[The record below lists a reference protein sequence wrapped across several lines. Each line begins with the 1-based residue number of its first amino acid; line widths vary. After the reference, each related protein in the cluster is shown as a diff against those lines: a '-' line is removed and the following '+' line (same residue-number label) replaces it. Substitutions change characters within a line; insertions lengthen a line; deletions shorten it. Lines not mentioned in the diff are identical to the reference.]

1 MEDLLLR
8 LEKQIKQLI
17 DQHDQLKASNQQLH
31 EGKYILACEK
41 DALLTR
47 QQKAILQIETLV
59 SKLKA
64 IEKIT

>member
-8 LEKQIKQLI
+8 LEKQIKHLI
-17 DQHDQLKASNQQLH
+17 DQHDQLKVSNQQLH
-31 EGKYILACEK
+31 EGKYILAREK

-47 QQKAILQIETLV
+47 QQKAVSQIETLV